1 MLAAREEVERLTI
14 SKLNALPLLLFHLQF
29 LCINK
34 NERVGATDPSRLRR
48 IENEKPLSLCLPKI
62 RKEAFIRHSPA
73 LHYN

>member
-14 SKLNALPLLLFHLQF
+14 SKCVAAAVVPLQF

>member
-14 SKLNALPLLLFHLQF
+14 SNLNALPLLLFHCNSCAL
-29 LCINK
+29 IR